1 MQPFIIQRLV
11 APWVSPG
18 PLPCRTVVRN
28 VSSALVGLNDL
39 VLFHVLRSVTVQRH
53 VVPVRAG
60 AEPAFPPVGEE
71 SGRRAG
77 DRARVGRATVR
88 ARARRASF
96 DGALRLRFGN
106 EFTVCV
112 EGRGGCC
119 APSPPCTARKGA
131 FPVRIASW
139 RLARVGSPVWRQPR
153 CVSVPKSL
161 RQSQWNGH
169 CKDVENYPSKKPF

>member
-1 MQPFIIQRLV
+1 MQPFIIQGLV

-60 AEPAFPPVGEE
+60 VEPAFPPVGEE

-96 DGALRLRFGN
+96 DGALR
-106 EFTVCV
+106 FTLDNLVV
-112 EGRGGCC
+112 HSC
-119 APSPPCTARKGA
+119 AGQEKSRIPPKPTSEKHTIMLDF
-131 FPVRIASW
+131 FP
-139 RLARVGSPVWRQPR
+139 
-153 CVSVPKSL
+153 
-161 RQSQWNGH
+161 N
-169 CKDVENYPSKKPF
+169 

>member
-60 AEPAFPPVGEE
+60 VEPAFPPVGEE

-88 ARARRASF
+88 AQARRASF

-112 EGRGGCC
+112 GGRGG
-119 APSPPCTARKGA
+119 GA
-131 FPVRIASW
+131 AHLPLPVR
-139 RLARVGSPVWRQPR
+139 LAKALFRYGLPLGGLLAAVFQSG
-153 CVSVPKSL
+153 VSRTAFLCREV
-161 RQSQWNGH
+161 
-169 CKDVENYPSKKPF
+169 